1 LLVACRRNE
10 LQNQWE
16 EEGGFTSRLGCC
28 CGGVTEREG
37 WDESSCWLSEGPADI
52 SRWWLKKKE
61 LWEIDIIGVRARS
74 HERGEWE
81 SKQSVGKTSVA
92 ASSTGHPWEFYSNTW
107 EPACLGISATH
118 VSHAVSPYTGI
129 APLHRVQRMLIHSLV
144 SAVRWQH
151 APVAMS
157 TIPRGYAK

>member
-1 LLVACRRNE
+1 MNCRINGRKK
-10 LQNQWE
+10 
-16 EEGGFTSRLGCC
+16 GGFTSRLECC

-92 ASSTGHPWEFYSNTW
+92 HLQQVIRGNSIVIRGNLRVSASRQPLSPTLSLPTLCLCTAHSECSSTVSSRPYAGSMHP
-107 EPACLGISATH
+107 
-118 VSHAVSPYTGI
+118 
-129 APLHRVQRMLIHSLV
+129 
-144 SAVRWQH
+144 
-151 APVAMS
+151 
-157 TIPRGYAK
+157 

>member
-107 EPACLGISATH
+107 EPVCLGISAAH
-118 VSHAVSPYTGI
+118 VSHAVSPYTDI
-129 APLHRVQRMLIHSLV
+129 APLNECSSTV
-144 SAVRWQH
+144 SSRPYVRWQH